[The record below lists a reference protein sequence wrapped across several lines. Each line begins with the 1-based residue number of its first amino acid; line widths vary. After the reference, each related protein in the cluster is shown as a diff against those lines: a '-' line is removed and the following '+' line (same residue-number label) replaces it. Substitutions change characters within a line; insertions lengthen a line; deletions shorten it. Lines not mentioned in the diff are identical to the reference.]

1 MTPKWA
7 KDDPRKFGSG
17 LAPLQTVHV
26 NKLDSQSAFVVK
38 ALKTFSCMFE
48 TQLL

>member
-1 MTPKWA
+1 MTTKWV
-7 KDDPRKFGSG
+7 KDDPRKFGSE

-26 NKLDSQSAFVVK
+26 NELDSQSAFVVK
-38 ALKTFSCMFE
+38 ALKTFSCMFD